1 MQTRIVTACMF
12 LALLGSR
19 PALSQVR
26 VSPPPLNNPGVGG
39 KTLDEW
45 MKLAEHP
52 DPSVREHAIRMIGQL
67 GASAKKAV
75 PTLIRQLTPNMNDLS
90 PMTSAVI
97 AIGQI
102 VPDDPK
108 HVKDAIHALLPLL
121 NHDQLILRF
130 QAATTLGHIGAP
142 SRVAVERLKPMIKQ
156 NMSWELRRAAAYALG
171 RVGRDDAGM
180 PDMLALRA
188 LVDGIDDPCK
198 EVRVESLQ
206 GVINLGMPP
215 LPQDQNTL
223 RGMLE
228 QRVRADKDKF
238 ASIWVRVA
246 LLRMDAGPQTDQFV
260 NDIAKYLKSPDLT
273 LASDAARALGAVGV
287 SAKSKIP
294 DLIESLKSSD
304 ITLTFWS
311 AWALGRMGPEAKNAL
326 PTLTTLLESA
336 DSNVKLAAQ
345 EAIKQITA
353 AKG

>member
-1 MQTRIVTACMF
+1 MQSKIVAAWALLM
-12 LALLGSR
+12 LLGSG
-19 PALSQVR
+19 PAIGQIR
-26 VSPPPLNNPGVGG
+26 VSPTPLNNPGVGG

-45 MKLAEHP
+45 MKLMEDR

-67 GASAKKAV
+67 GPTAKKAA
-75 PTLIRQLTPNMNDLS
+75 PTLIRQIAPNANDLS

-97 AIGQI
+97 ALGQI
-102 VPDDPK
+102 VPDDAR
-108 HVKDAIHALLPLL
+108 HIKDAVQALNSLL

-130 QAATTLGHIGAP
+130 QAATALGHIGAP
-142 SRVAVERLKPMIKQ
+142 SRTSVERLKPMIKQ

-171 RVGRDDAGM
+171 KVGRDDSGM
-180 PDMLALRA
+180 PDMLALKA

-206 GVINLGMPP
+206 GVINLGMPA
-215 LPQDQNTL
+215 LPQHQLEL
-223 RGMLE
+223 RGLLE

-246 LLRMDAGPQTDQFV
+246 LLRMDAGPQTDAYV
-260 NDIAKYLKSPDLT
+260 NDIAKHLKSTDLT
-273 LASDAARALGAVGV
+273 LASDAARAIGACGV
-287 SAKSKIP
+287 IAKSKIP
-294 DLIESLKSSD
+294 DLVESLKSSD

-326 PTLTTLLESA
+326 PNLTALLESA
-336 DSNVKLAAQ
+336 DSNVKTAAQ
-345 EAIKQITA
+345 EAIKQITS